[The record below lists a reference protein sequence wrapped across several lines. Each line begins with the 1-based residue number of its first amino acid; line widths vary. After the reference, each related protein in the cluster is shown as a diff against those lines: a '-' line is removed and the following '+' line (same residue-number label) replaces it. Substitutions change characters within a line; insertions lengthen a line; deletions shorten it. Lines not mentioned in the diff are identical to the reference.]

1 MVYDINRPKDIAASI
16 LVNLSLESFTLK
28 ETNDGIVRTPRGITH
43 GQELRPTAVGAS
55 PLGSCG
61 SKPSGKQSSCSSHQ
75 ILAVLVIILA
85 ADSGETLS

>member
-28 ETNDGIVRTPRGITH
+28 ETNDSIVRTRRGITH

-55 PLGSCG
+55 PLGSN
-61 SKPSGKQSSCSSHQ
+61 PPAPVIRYWQSSS
-75 ILAVLVIILA
+75 
-85 ADSGETLS
+85 LSWLQTQERP